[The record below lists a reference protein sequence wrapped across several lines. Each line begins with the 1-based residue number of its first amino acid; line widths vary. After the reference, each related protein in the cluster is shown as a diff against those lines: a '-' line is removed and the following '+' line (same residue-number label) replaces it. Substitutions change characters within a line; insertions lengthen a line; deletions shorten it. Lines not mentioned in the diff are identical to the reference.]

1 MESTFSEE
9 LLRIYYRR
17 LFPCDLFAQWLTY
30 NSRSSGLSKREFSF
44 TLNGDIYLRYQSFD
58 SSSDLRKDLV
68 KLCPIKIDIGAVYST
83 SPRLHRSILSS
94 SLKPEWK
101 ELVFDIDLTDYD
113 EVRYCCGEQST
124 SGSSICLR
132 CWQLARSAVLC
143 IDRALREDFG
153 FQHLLWVY
161 SGRRG
166 VHCWVCDRSARHLD
180 QTSRTA
186 IAEYLTLVRGGNG
199 KKPTLTAGNFSKSY
213 DSHSHGN
220 IEPIFHPC
228 VDAACDILMPR
239 FTTYCSTTNGQNLF
253 GNKKRLDKLLS
264 FLPVELKDLRE
275 RLSDEWSTDT
285 QENKEEVST
294 KRWNTLRKFLKENG
308 RANVLKEIVLN
319 FTYPRLDVNVS
330 TGLNHLLKSPFCVH
344 PKTGYICIPFNPQEV
359 DKLDPFN
366 VPTLNEL
373 VEQLSSVTNNDHD
386 CGNNDENISSNDRHL
401 LSFKNTSLRSSIEYF
416 ETFIK
421 HVLKAENSCFN
432 VNQAEGYSD
441 SFKSIP
447 VF

>member
-1 MESTFSEE
+1 MDAIQHKSAERV
-9 LLRIYYRR
+9 LK
-17 LFPCDLFAQWLTY
+17 Q
-30 NSRSSGLSKREFSF
+30 EFSF

-58 SSSDLRKDLV
+58 SSADLRKELV
-68 KLCPIKIDIGAVYST
+68 KLCPIKIDIGAVYSNA
-83 SPRLHRSILSS
+83 PRLHRSILSS

-124 SGSSICLR
+124 SGSPVCLR
-132 CWQLARSAVLC
+132 CWPLARSAVLC

-186 IAEYLTLVRGGNG
+186 IAEYLTLVRGGNS
-199 KKPTLTAGNFSKSY
+199 KKVILPFLILIAWTSTLEKMLMNITLVFSIVATA
-213 DSHSHGN
+213 
-220 IEPIFHPC
+220 
-228 VDAACDILMPR
+228 
-239 FTTYCSTTNGQNLF
+239 NGQNLF

-275 RLSDEWSTDT
+275 RLSDEWSVDV
-285 QENKEEVST
+285 QDNKEEVST

-344 PKTGYICIPFNPQEV
+344 PKTGHICIPFNPQEV

-373 VEQLSSVTNNDHD
+373 VEQLSSVTNDEHD
-386 CGNNDENISSNDRHL
+386 CSNNDENISSNDKHL

-421 HVLKAENSCFN
+421 HVLKAENSCMN
-432 VNQAEGYSD
+432 VDQVEGNSD
-441 SFKSIP
+441 SFKPIP
-447 VF
+447 AF

>member
-94 SLKPEWK
+94 SLKP
-101 ELVFDIDLTDYD
+101 
-113 EVRYCCGEQST
+113 
-124 SGSSICLR
+124 
-132 CWQLARSAVLC
+132 
-143 IDRALREDFG
+143 
-153 FQHLLWVY
+153 
-161 SGRRG
+161 
-166 VHCWVCDRSARHLD
+166 
-180 QTSRTA
+180 
-186 IAEYLTLVRGGNG
+186 
-199 KKPTLTAGNFSKSY
+199 TLTAGNFSKSY

-275 RLSDEWSTDT
+275 RLLDEWSTDT

-432 VNQAEGYSD
+432 VNQAEGNSD